1 MDEGDPVKRALSDAA
16 PRTRKRGPRVR
27 YHLVDLRG
35 NGYRGGYL
43 DADVRILFACFK
55 LFEEFYEAE
64 YPGPVKWEPR
74 VSREIEALHAWWK
87 RGRREVQK
95 KAERLSRACRL
106 VETKTST
113 GRHRRAWVWRTSW
126 RSPAAKR
133 KWMAAWKKA
142 EEQDQKMLLRLM
154 TIREWLWT

>member
-1 MDEGDPVKRALSDAA
+1 MRPV
-16 PRTRKRGPRVR
+16 T

-43 DADVRILFACFK
+43 DTDVRILFACFK
-55 LFEEFYEAE
+55 LFEEFYKTE
-64 YPGPVKWEPR
+64 YPGPVKWEPK

-95 KAERLSRACRL
+95 RAERLSRAGRF
-106 VETKTST
+106 VETKAPI
-113 GRHRRAWVWRTSW
+113 GRNRRTWTWRSSW
-126 RSPAAKR
+126 RSPVAKR
-133 KWMAAWKKA
+133 KWMAAWRKV

-154 TIREWLWT
+154 KIRERLWT